1 MKSERHSKSTSKR
14 ALDRE
19 VFIQAGLKLAE
30 NSSAGQLTYRDIGR
44 ELNIDATAIY
54 RNFRSKED
62 LLAALLDRL
71 LLQIMQ
77 NVDSQILGWETKLL
91 DLAEQTLQMFL
102 RYPLI
107 AIHASTLT
115 THGPGELACMELMLE
130 CFAQAGLR
138 SKDLAAQYAIFA
150 SYIIS
155 SSVGL
160 VRDKLSESPSTTDAW
175 FSGNLDTDLLK
186 HPHTAQLGPQ
196 ILNLDHHQLFLAGA
210 QQIIA
215 ATNK

>member
-102 RYPLI
+102 RYPL
-107 AIHASTLT
+107 ADVFEVSTHSNT
-115 THGPGELACMELMLE
+115 CQHTDHPWTGR
-130 CFAQAGLR
+130 AGLHGIN
-138 SKDLAAQYAIFA
+138 A
-150 SYIIS
+150 
-155 SSVGL
+155 
-160 VRDKLSESPSTTDAW
+160 
-175 FSGNLDTDLLK
+175 
-186 HPHTAQLGPQ
+186 
-196 ILNLDHHQLFLAGA
+196 
-210 QQIIA
+210 
-215 ATNK
+215 